1 MDFFCLQK
9 IYYFYTPKSLILKQ
23 KTLLSALFIS
33 LFSFGQIINFPD
45 ANLKAKLLSVNTA
58 YSSNPTEPSIVLDS
72 NGDGEIEV
80 SETLTTE
87 RIEISNSSIHALD
100 GLEFFPNLKYVG
112 TVGNA
117 IPTNSLMGLTQL
129 KEVSIGLNGWTTID
143 NSVIPQN
150 ITFLRVSF
158 DTTPIQFCP
167 NTLTQLKNVTLYDY
181 PFVDLNLCNTA
192 VEAIQIYNAP
202 QLNSVNLKN
211 NHLSPMYGSDVS
223 YRITVNSALLPPPPP
238 SVIIFSNTTN
248 LLTIHIDA
256 GEISNVSSGW
266 ISNTFQLDT
275 NVPPCDT
282 SVTCANALIT
292 PSFEYFTTY
301 PNPVETTMTLSNT
314 FNKTIDQLTLFALDG
329 KVVYQQTND
338 AQEIDMSSLLTGIY
352 LIKIECND
360 GSVYTKKILKK

>member
-1 MDFFCLQK
+1 M
-9 IYYFYTPKSLILKQ
+9 KQ
-23 KTLLSALFIS
+23 KLQLFALFIN
-33 LFSFGQIINFPD
+33 FVSFGQIINFPD

-117 IPTNSLMGLTQL
+117 IPTNCFMGLTQL

-150 ITFLRVSF
+150 VTFLRVSF

-223 YRITVNSALLPPPPP
+223 YRITVNSAYRDWETDRKSTRL
-238 SVIIFSNTTN
+238 N
-248 LLTIHIDA
+248 
-256 GEISNVSSGW
+256 SSH
-266 ISNTFQLDT
+266 
-275 NVPPCDT
+275 
-282 SVTCANALIT
+282 
-292 PSFEYFTTY
+292 
-301 PNPVETTMTLSNT
+301 
-314 FNKTIDQLTLFALDG
+314 
-329 KVVYQQTND
+329 
-338 AQEIDMSSLLTGIY
+338 
-352 LIKIECND
+352 
-360 GSVYTKKILKK
+360 

>member
-1 MDFFCLQK
+1 M
-9 IYYFYTPKSLILKQ
+9 KQ
-23 KTLLSALFIS
+23 KLQLFALFIN
-33 LFSFGQIINFPD
+33 FVSFGQIINFPD

-58 YSSNPTEPSIVLDS
+58 YSSNPNEPSIVLDS

-117 IPTNSLMGLTQL
+117 IPTNSLMALSQI
-129 KEVSIGLNGWTTID
+129 KEVWLGSNGWTTID

-150 ITFLRVSF
+150 VTFLRVNF
-158 DTTPIQFCP
+158 DTSITQFCP

-211 NHLSPMYGSDVS
+211 NHLSPMYGTDVS

-248 LLTIHIDA
+248 LLTIHVDA

-275 NVPPCDT
+275 NAPPCDN
-282 SVTCANALIT
+282 SVTCANALT
-292 PSFEYFTTY
+292 TTTFEYFTTY
-301 PNPVETTMTLSNT
+301 PNPVETTMTLSNS
-314 FNKTIDQLTLFALDG
+314 FNKTIDQLTVFALDG
-329 KVVYQQTND
+329 KVVFQQSNV
-338 AQEIDMSSLLTGIY
+338 AQEINMSSLLSGLY